1 MRLRSVAQIQRFLQC
16 FEIPIRL
23 TKRGL
28 VVVSSRIG
36 SANCWLPEKPFRPA
50 DTWRSQSE
58 YEPTNEDATH
68 ALADSFPLLIFLGFI
83 SPLIALVS
91 ALVFYAH
98 HRERVEPE
106 RRVPVI
112 AFILVL
118 IACGVGA
125 GLFGLYLGLE
135 LACKRPNPGNLC
147 ELWAFLVTG
156 PILIAFGIFL
166 VGLIIYSIPRPAA

>member
-1 MRLRSVAQIQRFLQC
+1 MEAERLKLKKRLEQITGKTSDEAAERRPYPTVYPMFR
-16 FEIPIRL
+16 IRL

-68 ALADSFPLLIFLGFI
+68 ALLADSFPLLIFLGFI

-125 GLFGLYLGLE
+125 GLFGSVS
-135 LACKRPNPGNLC
+135 R
-147 ELWAFLVTG
+147 TG
-156 PILIAFGIFL
+156 AG
-166 VGLIIYSIPRPAA
+166 V